1 MLYKQLLNTMSM
13 LGKQLPGMPIS
24 SFAFWNFLELKIC
37 IYLTLTPR
45 EMEGQLLKQCL
56 GKVPNPN
63 YGIIEGF
70 LYAGIPEV
78 SPKG

>member
-1 MLYKQLLNTMSM
+1 M
-13 LGKQLPGMPIS
+13 PGMPIS
-24 SFAFWNFLELKIC
+24 SFAFWNFLELKMY

-45 EMEGQLLKQCL
+45 EVKSKLLKKYL

-63 YGIIEGF
+63 CKIIEGF